1 MNQILIL
8 LGALV
13 ALAVLKKALPW
24 LLVHG
29 IGRVFAGAIGEEAL
43 KRQPMSIHLVPANV
57 PWKDAATAEV
67 AVKTFVSLGFE
78 DAGRYQIQEMPGLLV
93 QLLAH
98 PFESML
104 AVVYEHPQA
113 GRWMDVAS
121 RYQDDRSVTF
131 TTSKPTGMDGRPGH
145 AMIHAQGLSPR
156 ALFAKA
162 QSERPAGTMRPA
174 SADAAVRD
182 FENAYAESMAW
193 RSQKGVSPEEVAGVA
208 QRMDKAA

>member
-1 MNQILIL
+1 MTQILVL

-24 LLVHG
+24 LLVRG
-29 IGRVFAGAIGEEAL
+29 IGRVFAGAVGEEAL
-43 KRQPMSIHLVPANV
+43 RKQPQTIHLVPANAS
-57 PWKDAATAEV
+57 WKDAATADA
-67 AVKTFVSLGFE
+67 AVKTFLSLGFE

-93 QLLAH
+93 QLLAQ
-98 PFESML
+98 PYESMI

-145 AMIHAQGLSPR
+145 AMIHAPGLSPR
-156 ALFAKA
+156 ALFTKA
-162 QSERPAGTMRPA
+162 QSERPGGTMRPA

-193 RSQKGVSPEEVAGVA
+193 RTGKGVSVEEVAEVA
-208 QRMDKAA
+208 RRMDKAA